1 MTISR
6 VIVPKSEIVGSPE
19 WAAAKTDALKQAHQ
33 FAERDISLMAEH
45 AAEVKTNR
53 IWEVV
58 FDDEPKT
65 WQRYC
70 AERLELASD
79 YIDNLMIVV
88 ETLRKRGHA
97 GPIPGK
103 YMQDGLRDGP
113 GNPTGINQHTDRN
126 YYNYNNSC
134 GESVSQG
141 TSDDYLRARLKRD
154 DPKRYDML
162 LTGQYRSA
170 RAAAIDA
177 GIIDPEK
184 TKRYQLPTD
193 PTKAGKY
200 LAERVDAE
208 WMLACY
214 DAFMKASE

>member
-6 VIVPKSEIVGSPE
+6 AIVPKSEIVGSPE

-88 ETLRKRGHA
+88 EALRKRGHA

-103 YMQDGLRDGP
+103 YMQDGLRDKP
-113 GNPTGINQHTDRN
+113 GAPDGNSNAAKNNCNNCDDCFGDTPDRGN
-126 YYNYNNSC
+126 
-134 GESVSQG
+134 
-141 TSDDYLRARLKRD
+141 SDDYLRARLKRD

-162 LTGQYRSA
+162 LTGQYRST
-170 RAAAIDA
+170 RAAAIEA